1 MDGEVV
7 RRCWTT
13 GVSMELLFVQAGLL
27 MRLSQNLKSLT
38 DRVTLRTGRPHLY

>member
-13 GVSMELLFVQAGLL
+13 GVSMGLL
-27 MRLSQNLKSLT
+27 LLQVGLVMRLCQNMKSLT